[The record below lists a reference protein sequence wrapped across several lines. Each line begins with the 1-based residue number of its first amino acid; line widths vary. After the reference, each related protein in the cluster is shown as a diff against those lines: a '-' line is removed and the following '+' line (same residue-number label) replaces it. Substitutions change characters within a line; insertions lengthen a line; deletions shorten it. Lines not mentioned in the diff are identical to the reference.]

1 MHYTD
6 LLTNIPPEILTLG
19 LAAILGLIMGT
30 ERALQHKNTSV
41 RTFALISLGSCLF
54 SMLSLLAAN
63 GLNRDPTRIGS
74 QIVSGIGFLGAGVIF
89 KSQNKVEGITTA
101 AMVWT
106 CCSLGMACG
115 FGYTKLAIYGII
127 LYLMVLFIGKLIH
140 KLIDKKFIERE

>member
-1 MHYTD
+1 MVIELINSIPQD
-6 LLTNIPPEILTLG
+6 LSTLSIAALLG
-19 LAAILGLIMGT
+19 LLMGT
-30 ERALQHKNTSV
+30 ERAIHHKNISV

-54 SMLSLLAAN
+54 AMLSILAAG

-115 FGYTKLAIYGII
+115 FGYTRLAVHGII
-127 LYLMVLFIGKLIH
+127 LYFLILWVGRLLH
-140 KLIDKKFIERE
+140 RVIDSKSIERE